1 MKRKFLV
8 IVLALPALLFVA
20 TGLRWLTDPAGVA
33 LELGLTLE
41 SGLGLS
47 TQIGDLSSFFLVAG
61 LCILVGLV
69 TAERIWFYPSV
80 MLLIIAALGRTVAW
94 SLHGA
99 MFAPQFIVF
108 EIVVALIL
116 LLGSRHIAE

>member
-20 TGLRWLTDPAGVA
+20 TGLRWLIDPAGVA
-33 LELGLTLE
+33 PELGLTLE

-47 TQIGDLSSFFLVAG
+47 TQIGDLSAFFLVAG

-99 MFAPQFIVF
+99 MFAPQLIVF